1 MDLLLTI
8 FLLLICLLISNVVS
22 HYTPFIPTA
31 LIQVALGV
39 LFVLVYDDITFDIE
53 TEWFLLLFIAP
64 LLFNDGSRFPR
75 EELWRMKG
83 PILGNA
89 IILVLLTTVVGGY
102 FIHWLIEEIP
112 LAAAFALAAILS
124 PTDPVAVNGIAQ
136 RIRIP
141 QKVLSLVR
149 GESLINDASGLVAFN
164 YAVVAVV
171 TGYFSLTEAVLDFSY
186 KFVVGGVLG
195 LILGLLVISIRVI
208 LRKQGINDVTFH
220 TLLQIM
226 TPFLIFIVTEDILHA
241 SGVIAVVVAGIVHSL
256 VREQTETLIAEEQV
270 VTENIWTIILFVL
283 NGIVFLLLG
292 LNIPTSMS
300 GVLENP
306 EISLWLLMLYV
317 VAVGVMILGLRFVWA
332 YLFSVYEYH
341 FGKMK
346 EAAKPSLKLTLYV
359 SLTGVRGTVTMV
371 GVLSLPYLLETGE
384 AFPNR
389 ALILFLAAGTILFT
403 LIVATIVLPLLSKG
417 QMATGETAEK
427 MDLDEAQ
434 RRILLT
440 SIQKIKTEITEEN
453 EAAAYELIE
462 EYELH
467 FQQIQTEQDIEVQAQ
482 NKYRGKIREL
492 RLKALKLE
500 RRYIQQQ
507 YRKKEMSQDVYDA
520 FEKSLDRRE
529 EVIADN
535 ARSTVL
541 YLQGKLVRAWRRFR
555 GQNSREEETRL
566 VEFQEGLQIQ
576 LEALQVA
583 LAGLEKQATVYKPK
597 EIIESIISDYRKM
610 TSRLKK
616 PEALYDEKYELQ
628 KEELRVVVMDM
639 GRSEIYKMYVAGEI
653 TREQAKELRRYI
665 HNVES
670 VTMYETGEVT

>member
-22 HYTPFIPTA
+22 HYIPFIPTA
-31 LIQVALGV
+31 LIQVALGII
-39 LFVLVYDDITFDIE
+39 LVLVYQDISFDIE

-64 LLFNDGSRFPR
+64 LLFNDGSHFPR

-89 IILVLLTTVVGGY
+89 IILVLLTTVLGGY
-102 FIHWLIEEIP
+102 FIHWLIDEIP

-164 YAVVAVV
+164 YAVAAVV
-171 TGYFSLTEAVLDFSY
+171 TGYFSLSEAVLDFSY
-186 KFVVGGVLG
+186 KFLAGGL
-195 LILGLLVISIRVI
+195 LGLLLGLSVIGIRLI
-208 LRKQGINDVTFH
+208 LRKQGINDDTFH

-256 VREQTETLIAEEQV
+256 VREQTETFIAEEQV
-270 VTENIWTIILFVL
+270 STENIWKIILFIL

-292 LNIPTSMS
+292 LNIPISMR

-306 EISLWLLMLYV
+306 NASLLLIFSYV
-317 VAVGVMILGLRFVWA
+317 FAIGTMILGIRFVWA
-332 YLFSVYEYH
+332 YLFSIYEYH

-371 GVLSLPYLLETGE
+371 GVLSLPFLMENGE

-389 ALILFLAAGTILFT
+389 SLILFLAAGTILFT
-403 LIVATIVLPLLSKG
+403 LIVATIVLPMLSKG
-417 QMATGETAEK
+417 QLADGEQSLK
-427 MDLDEAQ
+427 IDLEEAQ

-440 SIQKIKTEITEEN
+440 SIKKIKSEITEEN
-453 EAAAYELIE
+453 EAGAYELME
-462 EYELH
+462 EYKLR
-467 FQQIQTEQDIEVQAQ
+467 FRQIQTEEDAATQA
-482 NKYRGKIREL
+482 NKKYQRKMREL
-492 RLKALKLE
+492 RLKALRLE
-500 RRYIQQQ
+500 RKYIQSL
-507 YRKKEMSQDVYDA
+507 YRKKELDSELHDA

-529 EVIADN
+529 EVIAN
-535 ARSTVL
+535 NTRSTML
-541 YLQGKLVRAWRRFR
+541 YLQGKLIRAWRRFR
-555 GQNSREEETRL
+555 GQNSREEEIRL
-566 VEFQEGLQIQ
+566 VEFQEGREVQLQ
-576 LEALQVA
+576 ALQAA
-583 LAGLEKQATVYKPK
+583 LSGIEAYAKKYEPK
-597 EIIESIISDYRKM
+597 EIMEAVVSDYRQM
-610 TSRLKK
+610 VSRLKK

-628 KEELRVVVMDM
+628 KEELRVIVMDM
-639 GRSEIYKMYVAGEI
+639 GRAEIYKMYASGDI

-665 HNVES
+665 HFIES
-670 VTMYETGEVT
+670 VTLHETTD

>member
-22 HYTPFIPTA
+22 HYTPYIPTA

-39 LFVLVYDDITFDIE
+39 ILVLVYEDISFDIE

-89 IILVLLTTVVGGY
+89 IVLVLLTTVVGGY

-164 YAVVAVV
+164 YAVAAVV
-171 TGYFSLTEAVLDFSY
+171 TGYFSLSEAVLDFSY
-186 KFVVGGVLG
+186 KFLVGG
-195 LILGLLVISIRVI
+195 ILGLTLALLIISIRVI

-256 VREQTETLIAEEQV
+256 VREQTETFIAEEQV
-270 VTENIWTIILFVL
+270 ATENIWTILLFIL
-283 NGIVFLLLG
+283 NGIIFLLLG

-306 EISLWLLMLYV
+306 NINLWLLLFYV
-317 VAVGVMILGLRFVWA
+317 VAVGFMILGIRFVWA
-332 YLFSVYEYH
+332 YLFSLYEYH

-371 GVLSLPYLLETGE
+371 GVLSLPFLMANGE

-403 LIVATIVLPLLSKG
+403 LIVATIFLPLLSKG
-417 QMATGETAEK
+417 QFAEGKKLGE

-434 RRILLT
+434 RHILVT
-440 SIQKIKTEITEEN
+440 SIRKIKKEITEEN

-467 FQQIQTEQDIEVQAQ
+467 FRQIQTEEEIEVQA
-482 NKYRGKIREL
+482 NKKYQRKTREL
-492 RLKALKLE
+492 RLKALKIE
-500 RRYIQQQ
+500 RKYIQEQ
-507 YRKKEMSQDVYDA
+507 YQKKEISQEVYDA

-529 EVIADN
+529 EVVADN
-535 ARSTVL
+535 VRSTVL
-541 YLQGKLVRAWRRFR
+541 YLQGKLIRAWRRFR

-576 LEALQVA
+576 LEALQAA
-583 LAGLEKQATVYKPK
+583 LAWLEKYSEKYEPK
-597 EIIESIISDYRKM
+597 RIINVIISDYRKM

-639 GRSEIYKMYVAGEI
+639 GRSEIYKMYIAGDI
-653 TREQAKELRRYI
+653 TREQARELRRYI

-670 VTMYETGEVT
+670 VTLYETSE

>member
-22 HYTPFIPTA
+22 HYIPFIPTA
-31 LIQVALGV
+31 LIQVALGII
-39 LFVLVYDDITFDIE
+39 LVLVYQDISFDIE

-64 LLFNDGSRFPR
+64 LLFNDGSHFPR

-89 IILVLLTTVVGGY
+89 IILVLLTTVLGGY
-102 FIHWLIEEIP
+102 FIHWLIDEIP

-164 YAVVAVV
+164 YAVAAVV
-171 TGYFSLTEAVLDFSY
+171 TGYFSLSEAVLDFSY
-186 KFVVGGVLG
+186 KFLAGGL
-195 LILGLLVISIRVI
+195 LGLLLGLSVIGIRLI

-256 VREQTETLIAEEQV
+256 VREQTETFIAEEQV
-270 VTENIWTIILFVL
+270 STENIWKIILFIL

-292 LNIPTSMS
+292 LNIPISMR

-306 EISLWLLMLYV
+306 NASLLLIFSYV
-317 VAVGVMILGLRFVWA
+317 FAIGTMILGIRFVWA
-332 YLFSVYEYH
+332 YLFSIYEYH

-371 GVLSLPYLLETGE
+371 GVLSLPFLMENGET
-384 AFPNR
+384 FPNR
-389 ALILFLAAGTILFT
+389 SLILFLAAGTILFT
-403 LIVATIVLPLLSKG
+403 LIVATIVLPMLSKG
-417 QMATGETAEK
+417 QLADGEQSLK
-427 MDLDEAQ
+427 IDLEEAQ

-440 SIQKIKTEITEEN
+440 SIKKIKSEITEEN
-453 EAAAYELIE
+453 EAGAYELME
-462 EYELH
+462 EYKLR
-467 FQQIQTEQDIEVQAQ
+467 FRQIQTEEDAATQA
-482 NKYRGKIREL
+482 NKKYQRKMREL
-492 RLKALKLE
+492 RLKALRLE
-500 RRYIQQQ
+500 RKYIQSL
-507 YRKKEMSQDVYDA
+507 YRKKELDSELHDA

-529 EVIADN
+529 EVIAN
-535 ARSTVL
+535 NTRSTML
-541 YLQGKLVRAWRRFR
+541 YLQGKLIRAWRRFR
-555 GQNSREEETRL
+555 GQNSREEEIRL
-566 VEFQEGLQIQ
+566 VEFQEGREVQLQ
-576 LEALQVA
+576 ALQAA
-583 LAGLEKQATVYKPK
+583 LFGIEAYAKKYEPK
-597 EIIESIISDYRKM
+597 EIMEAVVSDYRQM
-610 TSRLKK
+610 VSRLKK

-628 KEELRVVVMDM
+628 KEELRVIVMDM
-639 GRSEIYKMYVAGEI
+639 GRAEIYKMYASGDI

-665 HNVES
+665 HFIES
-670 VTMYETGEVT
+670 VTLHETTD

>member
-22 HYTPFIPTA
+22 HYIPFIPTA
-31 LIQVALGV
+31 LIQIALGI
-39 LFVLVYDDITFDIE
+39 VLVLLYEDISFDIE

-64 LLFNDGSRFPR
+64 LLFNDGSHFPR

-102 FIHWLIEEIP
+102 FIHWLIDEIP

-164 YAVVAVV
+164 YAVAAVV
-171 TGYFSLTEAVLDFSY
+171 TGYFSISEAVLDFSY
-186 KFVVGGVLG
+186 KFVAGGLLG
-195 LILGLLVISIRVI
+195 LTLGLLVIGIRLV

-241 SGVIAVVVAGIVHSL
+241 SGVIAVVVAGIVHAL

-270 VTENIWTIILFVL
+270 VTENIWTIILFIL
-283 NGIVFLLLG
+283 TGIVFLLLG

-306 EISLWLLMLYV
+306 NTSLWLIFSYV
-317 VAVGVMILGLRFVWA
+317 AAIGIMILGIRFVWA
-332 YLFSVYEYH
+332 YLFSMYEFR
-341 FGKMK
+341 FGKMEK
-346 EAAKPSLKLTLYV
+346 AAKPSLKLTLYV

-371 GVLSLPYLLETGE
+371 GVLSLPFLMDNGE

-389 ALILFLAAGTILFT
+389 SLILFLAAGTILFT
-403 LIVATIVLPLLSKG
+403 LIVATIFLPMLSKR
-417 QMATGETAEK
+417 QMADGEDTLK
-427 MDLDEAQ
+427 MDLEEAR
-434 RRILLT
+434 RRILLA
-440 SIQKIKTEITEEN
+440 SIKKIKSEITEEN
-453 EAAAYELIE
+453 EAAAYELME
-462 EYELH
+462 EYNLR
-467 FQQIQTEQDIEVQAQ
+467 FQQIQPEEDTAAQANKKYQRKMREV
-482 NKYRGKIREL
+482 
-492 RLKALKLE
+492 RLKALRFE
-500 RRYIQQQ
+500 RRYIQEL
-507 YRKKEMSQDVYDA
+507 YRKKEMKQEIYEA
-520 FEKSLDRRE
+520 FETSLDRRE
-529 EVIADN
+529 EVLAN
-535 ARSTVL
+535 NTRSTML
-541 YLQGKLVRAWRRFR
+541 YLQGKLIRAWRRFR
-555 GQNSREEETRL
+555 GQNLKEEETRL
-566 VEFQEGLQIQ
+566 IEFQAGREIQ
-576 LEALQVA
+576 LQALQAA
-583 LAGLEKQATVYKPK
+583 LSGIEEYAKKYEPK
-597 EIIESIISDYRKM
+597 AIVEAVVSDYKQM
-610 TSRLKK
+610 ISRLKK

-628 KEELRVVVMDM
+628 KEELRVIVMDM
-639 GRSEIYKMYVAGEI
+639 GRSEIYKMYVAGDI

-665 HNVES
+665 HYIES
-670 VTMYETGEVT
+670 VTLHETSE

>member
-22 HYTPFIPTA
+22 HYIPFIPTA
-31 LIQVALGV
+31 LIQIALGI
-39 LFVLVYDDITFDIE
+39 VLVLLYQDISFDIE

-64 LLFNDGSRFPR
+64 LLFNDGSHFPR

-102 FIHWLIEEIP
+102 FIHWLIDEIP

-164 YAVVAVV
+164 YAVAAVV
-171 TGYFSLTEAVLDFSY
+171 TGYFSLSEAVLDFSY
-186 KFVVGGVLG
+186 KFVAGGLLG
-195 LILGLLVISIRVI
+195 LTLGLLIIGIRLV

-241 SGVIAVVVAGIVHSL
+241 SGVIAVVVAGIVHAL

-270 VTENIWTIILFVL
+270 VTENLWTIIIFIL

-306 EISLWLLMLYV
+306 NTSLWLIFSYV
-317 VAVGVMILGLRFVWA
+317 AAIGIMILGIRFVWA
-332 YLFSVYEYH
+332 YLFSVYEFR
-341 FGKMK
+341 FGKM
-346 EAAKPSLKLTLYV
+346 EDAAKPSLKLTLYV

-371 GVLSLPYLLETGE
+371 GVLSLPFLMDNGE

-389 ALILFLAAGTILFT
+389 SLILFLAAGTILFT
-403 LIVATIVLPLLSKG
+403 LIVATIFLPMLSKG
-417 QMATGETAEK
+417 QLADGEDTLK
-427 MDLDEAQ
+427 MDLEEAR
-434 RRILLT
+434 RRILLA
-440 SIQKIKTEITEEN
+440 SIKKIKSEITEEN
-453 EAAAYELIE
+453 EAAAYELME
-462 EYELH
+462 EYKLR
-467 FQQIQTEQDIEVQAQ
+467 FQQIQPEEDTTAQANKKYQRKMREV
-482 NKYRGKIREL
+482 
-492 RLKALKLE
+492 RLKALRLE
-500 RRYIQQQ
+500 RKYIQEL
-507 YRKKEMSQDVYDA
+507 YRKKEMKQEIYEA

-529 EVIADN
+529 EVLAN
-535 ARSTVL
+535 NTRSTML
-541 YLQGKLVRAWRRFR
+541 YLQGKMIRAWRRFR
-555 GQNSREEETRL
+555 GQNLKEEETRL
-566 VEFQEGLQIQ
+566 IEFQEGREIQ
-576 LEALQVA
+576 LEALQSA
-583 LAGLEKQATVYKPK
+583 LLGLENYAKKYEPK
-597 EIIESIISDYRKM
+597 EIVEAVVSDYKQM
-610 TSRLKK
+610 VSRLKK
-616 PEALYDEKYELQ
+616 PESLYDEKYELQ
-628 KEELRVVVMDM
+628 KEELRVIVMDM
-639 GRSEIYKMYVAGEI
+639 GRSEIYKMYVAGDV
-653 TREQAKELRRYI
+653 TREQSKELRRYI
-665 HNVES
+665 HYIES
-670 VTMYETGEVT
+670 VTLHETSE

>member
-22 HYTPFIPTA
+22 HYIPFIPTA
-31 LIQVALGV
+31 LIQVALGII
-39 LFVLVYDDITFDIE
+39 LVLVYQDISFDIE

-64 LLFNDGSRFPR
+64 LLFNDGSHFPR

-89 IILVLLTTVVGGY
+89 IILVLLTTVLGGY
-102 FIHWLIEEIP
+102 FIHWLIDEIP

-164 YAVVAVV
+164 YAVAAVV
-171 TGYFSLTEAVLDFSY
+171 TGYFSLSEAVLDFSY
-186 KFVVGGVLG
+186 KFLAGGL
-195 LILGLLVISIRVI
+195 LGLLLGLSVIGIRLI

-256 VREQTETLIAEEQV
+256 VREQTETFIAEEQV
-270 VTENIWTIILFVL
+270 STENIWKIILFIL

-292 LNIPTSMS
+292 LNIPISMR

-306 EISLWLLMLYV
+306 NASLLLIFSYV
-317 VAVGVMILGLRFVWA
+317 FAIGTMILGIRFVWA
-332 YLFSVYEYH
+332 YLFSIYEYH

-371 GVLSLPYLLETGE
+371 GVLSLPFLMENGET
-384 AFPNR
+384 FPNR
-389 ALILFLAAGTILFT
+389 SLILFLAAGTILFT
-403 LIVATIVLPLLSKG
+403 LIVATIVLPMLSKG
-417 QMATGETAEK
+417 QLADGEQSLK
-427 MDLDEAQ
+427 IDLEEAQ

-440 SIQKIKTEITEEN
+440 SIKKIKSEITEEN
-453 EAAAYELIE
+453 EAGAYELME
-462 EYELH
+462 EYKLR
-467 FQQIQTEQDIEVQAQ
+467 FRQIQTEEDAATQA
-482 NKYRGKIREL
+482 NKKYQRKMREL
-492 RLKALKLE
+492 RLKALRLE
-500 RRYIQQQ
+500 RKYIQSL
-507 YRKKEMSQDVYDA
+507 YRKKELDSELHDA

-529 EVIADN
+529 EVIAN
-535 ARSTVL
+535 NTRSTML
-541 YLQGKLVRAWRRFR
+541 YLQGKLIRAWRRFR
-555 GQNSREEETRL
+555 GQNSREEEIRL
-566 VEFQEGLQIQ
+566 VEFQEGREVQLQ
-576 LEALQVA
+576 ALQAA
-583 LAGLEKQATVYKPK
+583 LSGIEAYAKKYEPK
-597 EIIESIISDYRKM
+597 EIMEAVVSDYRQM
-610 TSRLKK
+610 VSRLKK

-628 KEELRVVVMDM
+628 KEELRVIVMDM
-639 GRSEIYKMYVAGEI
+639 GRAEIYKMYASGDI

-665 HNVES
+665 HFIES
-670 VTMYETGEVT
+670 VTLHETTD